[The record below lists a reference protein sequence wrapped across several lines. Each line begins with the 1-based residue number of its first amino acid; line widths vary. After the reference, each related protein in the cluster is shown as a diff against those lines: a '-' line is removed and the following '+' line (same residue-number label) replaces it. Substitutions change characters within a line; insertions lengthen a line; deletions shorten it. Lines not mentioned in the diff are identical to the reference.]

1 MANVDRPRGLFP
13 VKYLSGAPYNGA
25 VNMYLLDNG
34 DGTATFIGDLVKL
47 AGSSGAAAEVVQGI
61 DVEGIPTIAQA
72 AAGDKAVGVV
82 VGFLPLST
90 ALTTRHRTA
99 STDRIALVA
108 DDPNLLFE
116 IQEVSGGTALD
127 KDAVGLNANVVVGSG
142 DTTTGMS
149 GMELDNSTEASDA
162 ALNLTIVGLA
172 KRPDNA
178 IGEHA
183 KWLVKINDHQYSAGV
198 AGV

>member
-13 VKYLSGAPYNGA
+13 VKYASGAPYNGA
-25 VNMYLLDNG
+25 VNMYLLDSG
-34 DGTATFIGDLVKL
+34 DNTATFIGDLVKL
-47 AGSSGAAAEVVQGI
+47 AGSSGAAGDVVAGI
-61 DVEGIPTIAQA
+61 DLEGIPTIQQS
-72 AAGDKAVGVV
+72 AAGDKSIGVV
-82 VGFLPLST
+82 VGFLPDST
-90 ALTTRHRTA
+90 NLTLKYRTA

-108 DDPNLLFE
+108 DDPDLLFE
-116 IQEVSGGTALD
+116 IQEVTGGTALT

-142 DTTTGMS
+142 NTATGLS
-149 GMELDNSTEASDA
+149 GMELDNGTEASDA

-183 KWLVKINDHQYSAGV
+183 KWLVKINDHQYNAGV